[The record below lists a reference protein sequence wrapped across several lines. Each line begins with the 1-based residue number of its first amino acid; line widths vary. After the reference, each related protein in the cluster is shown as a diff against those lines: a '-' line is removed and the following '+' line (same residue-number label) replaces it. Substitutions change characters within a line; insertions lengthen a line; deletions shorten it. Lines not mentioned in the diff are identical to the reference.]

1 MLNKLQEK
9 FEERTPRERMIG
21 MALIALLLWMAW
33 DSFFYQ
39 AAQQKQQTLQQELT
53 RLDQQVAEQKLA
65 VLMLEKGPHLDP
77 NLSNQNLLVE
87 LQAEHSHLQ
96 AQMMA
101 QGDKNF
107 VPPHLM
113 AVALSDILKQNKQ
126 LSLLK
131 LETLPAAPLLKSAQ
145 TQQNPIYK
153 HGLAISFLGSYLA
166 TLTYLTALESLP
178 WHFVWESIDYKVRAF
193 PTAEIT
199 IKVYTL
205 SFKETWLGV

>member
-9 FEERTPRERMIG
+9 FEERSPRERMIG

-39 AAQQKQQTLQQELT
+39 AAQQKQHTLQQELT
-53 RLDQQVAEQKLA
+53 RLDQQVVEKKLA

-131 LETLPAAPLLKSAQ
+131 LETLPAAPLLKSVQ

-153 HGLAISFLGSYLA
+153 HGLAISFLGSA
-166 TLTYLTALESLP
+166 RKKT
-178 WHFVWESIDYKVRAF
+178 K
-193 PTAEIT
+193 
-199 IKVYTL
+199 
-205 SFKETWLGV
+205 